1 MRDVEIIGVASGRG
15 ARDSRCEDGP
25 QTLQASGILQ
35 CLSKSGQTS
44 PAFDVLH
51 VSDFL
56 QNRDDLAQVA
66 EIDSRL
72 ALLVAAKLKNHIL
85 PLVVGGDHACAVGTW
100 SGVRAAL
107 PPQQELYLD
116 KMDQKMDAGIFVGD
130 ATIPNPDI
138 NQRAQFVAGNL
149 AHAILSDDEAMCSA
163 LTAYLASRLPEL
175 KQVKITNNKTENNTA
190 DEASDAVS
198 IELVFDEEYQK
209 QVAVKF
215 LH

>member
-1 MRDVEIIGVASGRG
+1 MDNIMAVTLNGVAQL
-15 ARDSRCEDGP
+15 EY
-25 QTLQASGILQ
+25 
-35 CLSKSGQTS
+35 
-44 PAFDVLH
+44 
-51 VSDFL
+51 
-56 QNRDDLAQVA
+56 NRN
-66 EIDSRL
+66 R
-72 ALLVAAKLKNHIL
+72 
-85 PLVVGGDHACAVGTW
+85 
-100 SGVRAAL
+100 AL

-116 KMDQKMDAGIFVGD
+116 KMDQKMDDGIFVGD